1 MNTFLYKIN
10 TFLGKEGGK
19 GGKGRENTLYK
30 MSTFL
35 YKINTFLGKE
45 GGERR
50 KGKGEYT
57 L

>member
-1 MNTFLYKIN
+1 MN

-19 GGKGRENTLYK
+19 RRRGRENTLYK

-35 YKINTFLGKE
+35 YKMNTFLGKE
-45 GGERR
+45 GGKRR